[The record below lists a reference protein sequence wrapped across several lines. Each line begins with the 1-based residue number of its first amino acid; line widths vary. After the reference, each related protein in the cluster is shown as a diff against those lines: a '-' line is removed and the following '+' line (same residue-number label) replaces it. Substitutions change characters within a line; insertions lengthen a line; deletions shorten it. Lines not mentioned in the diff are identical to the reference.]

1 MPGIFPKFLCIQKQH
16 HLPLRF
22 LLVRL
27 AQEPCNDL
35 DRSQTARDAQSD
47 EHLAVG
53 LKFIME
59 SYEYFQDLKIL

>member
-1 MPGIFPKFLCIQKQH
+1 
-16 HLPLRF
+16 LRF